1 MLKHEMIPVVSRA
14 VAMALATWWLPVP
27 TQRWH
32 DRDTSPPKKPRGPLG
47 DHPQLRN
54 HGVCVCARESI
65 CMDLPTS
72 NMAMENR

>member
-54 HGVCVCARESI
+54 HGVCVCA
-65 CMDLPTS
+65 
-72 NMAMENR
+72 